1 MGKIRTKRYSNKRKS
16 RNNSNKR
23 KSRKEKNYKKSRKNS
38 TKRNLRKK
46 KSKRLK
52 SVKRGGA
59 GTVAGPPEINAE
71 PVAAGDGLDALVQA
85 LVQAGAVDDQE
96 LVRARAVD
104 PRDYPPP
111 QGPPGLAPAGGFRLL
126 PQGGQVG
133 EAARREEAMRAAAR
147 AGNVEVFRPQAAA
160 PQPDDGG
167 LRPMDVC
174 DPNDDYKPDC
184 VDNVIPWGK

>member
-1 MGKIRTKRYSNKRKS
+1 M
-16 RNNSNKR
+16 
-23 KSRKEKNYKKSRKNS
+23 
-38 TKRNLRKK
+38 
-46 KSKRLK
+46 
-52 SVKRGGA
+52 KRGGA

-85 LVQAGAVDDQE
+85 GAVDDQE

-104 PRDYPPP
+104 PRDNPPP

-147 AGNVEVFRPQAAA
+147 PDPREQARRRRAARREEDMRAAAAAAGVEVFIPGGPAAA

-174 DPNDDYKPDC
+174 DPNDEYTPDC
-184 VDNVIPWGK
+184 VDNVIPWVNNEP